1 MNLSGQKTA
10 IITGITKGIGR
21 AIALKFA
28 GAGIDLIGCSRN
40 LDELNTFKKDLHKDF
55 PNTSINLFQA
65 DLSKPNEVE
74 GFGHYILEVC
84 PAPEILI
91 NNAAL
96 FQPGGIVNEK
106 EGNLEYLMQ
115 VNLFSAYHL
124 TRAVAPT
131 MMARKSGFIANLCSV
146 ASIRSFPGNATYSI
160 TKYAMLGFSRSLRD
174 ELKPY
179 GVRVSSILPGATYT
193 AAWEGVDVAVD
204 RLMNPADVA
213 DAIFAAYQ
221 LGPSAVIEE
230 ILIRPQ
236 LGDL

>member
-1 MNLSGQKTA
+1 MNLSRQKTA

-21 AIALKFA
+21 ATALKFA
-28 GAGIDLIGCSRN
+28 GAGINLIGCARN
-40 LDELNTFKKDLHKDF
+40 LEELNAFKNSLQADYPHISVDV
-55 PNTSINLFQA
+55 FQA
-65 DLSKPNEVE
+65 DLAEPTQVE
-74 GFGHYILEVC
+74 GFGRFILEVC
-84 PAPEILI
+84 PNPEILI
-91 NNAAL
+91 NNAAI
-96 FQPGGIVNEK
+96 FQPGGIVNEM
-106 EGNLEYLMQ
+106 EGSLEYLMQ
-115 VNLFSAYHL
+115 VNLYSAYHL
-124 TRAVAPT
+124 TRAVAPA

-174 ELKPY
+174 ELKQY
-179 GVRVSSILPGATYT
+179 GIRVSSILPGATYT

-204 RLMNPADVA
+204 RLMNPVDVA
-213 DAIFAAYQ
+213 DAILAAYQ